1 MGTWPKLTSALHEGE
16 EVVQELLAFGIIVD
30 FVQLQGEKEA
40 FCFSKS
46 SLSQIV
52 FSILITILIN
62 VVPNQLPMHILVGL
76 YSVATV
82 ERRRKQGV
90 RENDRLANT
99 NDCPPP
105 PHTTVCMHSQ
115 LVYLFIR
122 LLIK

>member
-1 MGTWPKLTSALHEGE
+1 MGTWTKLTSALHEGE

-76 YSVATV
+76 
-82 ERRRKQGV
+82 
-90 RENDRLANT
+90 
-99 NDCPPP
+99 
-105 PHTTVCMHSQ
+105 
-115 LVYLFIR
+115 
-122 LLIK
+122 